1 VRMQRLSP
9 GDVPSGAGGSAVSI
23 GMYDGVHRGHQWL
36 LRQLRRQ
43 ATAEEL
49 RSVVV
54 TFEPHPLQ
62 VLRPVAAPRLLS
74 DLDLRLRLL
83 DRAGVDA
90 CLVVPFDLVRQEQSA
105 AAFVE
110 EVLVGQL
117 RTSRVLVGADFR
129 FGRDRTGD
137 VALLQEQGLRHGFR
151 ARGLPL
157 LPVRSSAAHVPCSST
172 YIRGLIAQ
180 GDVELAGRLLDRPH
194 EVDGVVV
201 GTSRPAPGRGTPT
214 VVVRVQA
221 YRALP
226 TEGSYAGALV
236 TSSSGRRLTAGVSV
250 RQGITAHDRALL
262 DVHVV
267 GEVAS
272 LIDQGVRVTLARR
285 VWTTDRKELYLQLAR
300 QAEEAAR
307 ASAAGGWGSAS

>member
-1 VRMQRLSP
+1 MQRLAAGESLV
-9 GDVPSGAGGSAVSI
+9 GDSGSAVSI

-36 LRQLRRQ
+36 LRHLRRQ
-43 ATAEEL
+43 AAARGL

-83 DRAGVDA
+83 DRAGVDV
-90 CLVVPFDLVRQEQSA
+90 CLVVPFDLARQGQRA

-110 EVLVGQL
+110 EVLIGQL
-117 RTSRVLVGADFR
+117 RTSCVLVGADFR
-129 FGRDRTGD
+129 FGLDRMGD
-137 VALLQEQGLRHGFR
+137 VAFLQEQGLRHGFQ

-157 LPVRSSAAHVPCSST
+157 LPVTGSAAHLPCSST

-180 GDVELAGRLLDRPH
+180 GDVERAGRLLDRPH

-214 VVVRVQA
+214 VVVRVRA
-221 YRALP
+221 FRALP
-226 TEGSYAGALV
+226 TEGSYAGTIL
-236 TSSSGRRLTAGVSV
+236 TSTGRRLTAGVSV
-250 RQGITAHDRALL
+250 RQGITAHDQALL

-272 LIDQGVRVTLARR
+272 LIDQPVRVTLGRR
-285 VWTTDRKELYLQLAR
+285 VWTTDRSDLYLQLTR
-300 QAEEAAR
+300 HAEEAAR
-307 ASAAGGWGSAS
+307 ASTAGGWGSAS

>member
-1 VRMQRLSP
+1 MQRLAPEEVLP
-9 GDVPSGAGGSAVSI
+9 GGVASAVTI

-36 LRQLRRQ
+36 LRHVRRQ
-43 ATAEEL
+43 AMTEGL

-90 CLVVPFDLVRQEQSA
+90 CLVVPFDLARQEQSA
-105 AAFVE
+105 PAFVE
-110 EVLVGQL
+110 QVLVGQL
-117 RTSRVLVGADFR
+117 RAARVLVGADFR
-129 FGRDRTGD
+129 FGRNRAGD
-137 VALLQEQGLRHGFR
+137 VAMLQQEGLRHGFQ
-151 ARGLPL
+151 AHGLPL
-157 LPVRSSAAHVPCSST
+157 LPVSGSAAHLPCSST

-180 GDVELAGRLLDRPH
+180 GDVEHAGRLLDRPH
-194 EVDGVVV
+194 EVAGVVV
-201 GTSRPAPGRGTPT
+201 GTSRPVPGRGTPT

-226 TEGSYAGALV
+226 TEGSYAGSLLSA
-236 TSSSGRRLTAGVSV
+236 TGRRLTASVSV

-272 LIDQGVRVTLARR
+272 LIDQQVRVTLARR
-285 VWTTDRKELYLQLAR
+285 VWTDDHHDLYRQLAR
-300 QAEEAAR
+300 QAEDAAR
-307 ASAAGGWGSAS
+307 ASAEGGWGSAS